1 MDYQLQ
7 RSVGYFLN
15 EVYPNILKN
24 RKIKSILGKFESTT
38 LVEHN
43 FFLSEFK
50 NKQKLSMLN
59 FTKIAT
65 QKFLS
70 QTSNKPFST
79 SDSKTRF

>member
-38 LVEHN
+38 LIEYN
-43 FFLSEFK
+43 A
-50 NKQKLSMLN
+50 N
-59 FTKIAT
+59 
-65 QKFLS
+65 
-70 QTSNKPFST
+70 
-79 SDSKTRF
+79 